1 MNENEREDRLMEDT
15 ATATG
20 THSHTHTHTSTD
32 IGTAIGTTPMNTTGN
47 AATAGAMANT
57 PMIAV
62 GTTDVA
68 TTTDH
73 DHNMNINDAN
83 STSNA
88 NTILPSS
95 KLRRREYPGIICNA
109 CRLNS
114 TALTRSV
121 RKSTILARCSAC
133 RAVYYCSKQCQK
145 TDWSRHKFLCRHV
158 RKMEESGEIYVKF
171 ITRPGPIQSRRP
183 VPGNSVSVYY
193 TARLA
198 NGIVFDKSQPSSYT
212 FSSYHASAGHN
223 SATPPANTT
232 NSIPANTTGTSTTAT
247 SPITIAP
254 SNNGSPLSTNESFNH
269 PPPQPFTFVLRRL
282 NDRTIHP
289 PSNTPLPAESFSP
302 TMIAGW
308 AAAIPNMTL
317 GERAT
322 IIIAANAAY
331 GDNGKFHSIVCCIRL
346 QFIFKFWLAGCL
358 RFIFTALLYTEFAT
372 TRVPYVY
379 LTNL

>member
-1 MNENEREDRLMEDT
+1 MNVNVDEGEQISVNSDASMENST
-15 ATATG
+15 PATAPATI
-20 THSHTHTHTSTD
+20 SNNN
-32 IGTAIGTTPMNTTGN
+32 GTAAILENT
-47 AATAGAMANT
+47 A
-57 PMIAV
+57 MIA
-62 GTTDVA
+62 TTDVA
-68 TTTDH
+68 TTTENDQNIHHMH
-73 DHNMNINDAN
+73 DVNN
-83 STSNA
+83 SSNA
-88 NTILPSS
+88 NAAILSSS

-114 TALTRSV
+114 AALTRSV

-145 TDWSRHKFLCRHV
+145 TDWVRHKSLCRHV

-171 ITRPGPIQSRRP
+171 IARAGPHQSRRP

-212 FSSYHASAGHN
+212 YSSYHATTGHN
-223 SATPPANTT
+223 STVQPTNPNNSMPAN
-232 NSIPANTTGTSTTAT
+232 ATSTTNT
-247 SPITIAP
+247 STNPAVTISPAN
-254 SNNGSPLSTNESFNH
+254 SGSPVFANESLTH

-289 PSNTPLPAESFSP
+289 PSNAPLTAESFSP

-308 AAAIPNMTL
+308 AAAIPNMAL

-331 GDNGKFHSIVCCIRL
+331 GDNGMFAFHD
-346 QFIFKFWLAGCL
+346 FD
-358 RFIFTALLYTEFAT
+358 
-372 TRVPYVY
+372 
-379 LTNL
+379 